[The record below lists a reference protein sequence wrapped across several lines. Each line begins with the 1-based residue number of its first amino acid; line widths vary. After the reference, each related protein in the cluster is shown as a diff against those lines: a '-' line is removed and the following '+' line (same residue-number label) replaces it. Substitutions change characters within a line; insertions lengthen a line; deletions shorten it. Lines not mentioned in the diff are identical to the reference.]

1 MLRKTSIFLNDADH
15 KRLSVIG
22 KVRGL
27 KPSQLVRIAI
37 AEWLHRAE
45 RQGGK

>member
-1 MLRKTSIFLNDADH
+1 MLRKTSLFLNSEDH
-15 KRLSVIG
+15 RRLSVIG

-37 AEWLHRAE
+37 AEWLRRAE
-45 RQGGK
+45 RQK

>member
-1 MLRKTSIFLNDADH
+1 MLRKTSIFLNGADN

-27 KPSQLVRIAI
+27 KPAQLVRIAI
-37 AEWLHRAE
+37 SEWLRRNE
-45 RQGGK
+45 RQAK